1 MRKDRPSLRRSA
13 TLVLSAGLLLAAFG
27 GRAEAASSSTL
38 PALTLR
44 ANRAIA
50 EPGGVFAMV
59 LRTYA
64 ARPIRQ
70 GQISVGVTT
79 TTKRAVLRKSGGSG
93 SSTTVT
99 PPPPNATLLQCIV
112 FSVSGDAQTQTSG
125 GYTST
130 GTKTALQFKSASGSV
145 NAADGPLAVLFFQLD
160 PSAVPG
166 QKLTL
171 HIDPKSTSMVDADG
185 YQVTLDPRD
194 GVLEVRAPGDPKTLG
209 TDGGTVPAG
218 GLATLAAQTFEPF
231 PLSAGQIALR
241 YDPTLFASDPVVRMD
256 PRYGTSS
263 FTVDSSTPGLLVVNF
278 VSSDGTLNT
287 VPGSLVA
294 VDLTVA
300 PDAVT
305 GTVSPVTVDPDLSWL
320 VDAQGGKVPLT
331 LETGAIT
338 IH

>member
-1 MRKDRPSLRRSA
+1 MMRRDRPSFRPSA
-13 TLVLSAGLLLAAFG
+13 SLVLAVLLVAAWG
-27 GRAEAASSSTL
+27 GRAEASAPNL

-50 EPGGVFAMV
+50 VPGGVFAMV

-79 TTKRAVLRKSGGSG
+79 TTKRAVRRRKSGSSG
-93 SSTTVT
+93 PGGATA
-99 PPPPNATLLQCIV
+99 PAATLLQTIV
-112 FSVSGDAQTQTSG
+112 FSVSGDALTQSSSG
-125 GYTST
+125 YGST
-130 GTKTALQFKSASGSV
+130 GTNAALQFKSPSGSV

-160 PSAVPG
+160 PSVAPG

-171 HIDPKSTSMVDADG
+171 HIDPKSTSMVDSDG
-185 YQVTLDPRD
+185 RQVTLDPRD
-194 GVLEVRAPGDPKTLG
+194 GVLEVRAPADPRTMG
-209 TDGGTVPAG
+209 TDGGAVPAG

-231 PLSAGQIALR
+231 PLSGGQIALR
-241 YDPTLFASDPVVRMD
+241 YDPALLPGDPVVRMD

-263 FTVDSSTPGLLVVNF
+263 FSVDSSTPGLVIVSF
-278 VSSDGTLNT
+278 ASSDGTLNT
-287 VPGSLVA
+287 VPGSIVA

-300 PDAVT
+300 PGALS

-320 VDAQGGKVPLT
+320 IDAQGAKVPLT
-331 LETGAIT
+331 LETGALT
-338 IH
+338 VQ